1 MPRAGDAPYSLTAVA
16 FLAGAAAA
24 ALAGALPFLRTTH
37 SAPPPAA
44 PPLPRPTVAAEV
56 LAHAALLAAER
67 AREGR
72 AGPHDCLL
80 PPSHAPPSRE
90 FALPLSDAFGAT
102 LNLEALVRPWAPGA
116 APEQRYGPPPGV
128 VELEAPP
135 SPEAFVRDF
144 VGPGLPFVVRRYA
157 QEHAH
162 WAAMDLWRDDAH
174 LAALV
179 GDIPVDVRRS
189 KHRDAFFHYAHSL
202 SAHARLTMREF
213 LASLSDP
220 AAEQY
225 YLGGQD
231 IVYGRAPG
239 TLRALLPDVEPLL
252 PAFASSVLDL
262 KHVSLWLGR
271 GVIRAPLHYD
281 NSENLLIM
289 VTGEKRFTLIP
300 PGARNFLQPVMLREG
315 NAPLTRMVDID
326 SVNDTEFPCWRHA
339 RAMASTLTVREGD
352 MLYIPP
358 YYWHSVVSSGRSCA
372 VNLWYSPVSA
382 LLAQIMKA
390 LDHSMLL
397 EIDDDDA
404 RPPLTR
410 QGLW

>member
-1 MPRAGDAPYSLTAVA
+1 MRN
-16 FLAGAAAA
+16 
-24 ALAGALPFLRTTH
+24 RTRNSFSTKI
-37 SAPPPAA
+37 PD
-44 PPLPRPTVAAEV
+44 TE
-56 LAHAALLAAER
+56 
-67 AREGR
+67 
-72 AGPHDCLL
+72 
-80 PPSHAPPSRE
+80 SHIS
-90 FALPLSDAFGAT
+90 
-102 LNLEALVRPWAPGA
+102 
-116 APEQRYGPPPGV
+116 
-128 VELEAPP
+128 
-135 SPEAFVRDF
+135 
-144 VGPGLPFVVRRYA
+144 
-157 QEHAH
+157 
-162 WAAMDLWRDDAH
+162 
-174 LAALV
+174 
-179 GDIPVDVRRS
+179 I
-189 KHRDAFFHYAHSL
+189 
-202 SAHARLTMREF
+202 
-213 LASLSDP
+213 
-220 AAEQY
+220 
-225 YLGGQD
+225 
-231 IVYGRAPG
+231 
-239 TLRALLPDVEPLL
+239 
-252 PAFASSVLDL
+252 
-262 KHVSLWLGR
+262 
-271 GVIRAPLHYD
+271 

>member
-1 MPRAGDAPYSLTAVA
+1 MPSKKAKAPPSVPRAGDAPYSLTAVA

-56 LAHAALLAAER
+56 LAHAALIAAER

-128 VELEAPP
+128 VELEALP

-225 YLGGQD
+225 YLGGCGEAARRGGGNRLRCRL
-231 IVYGRAPG
+231 IAFYKPVFKKIFATASHSAARFARSPPPPPPPPSPASPSSCRLRPASAPTSAPPSAPSRPRAAARHCAAAPCAA
-239 TLRALLPDVEPLL
+239 T
-252 PAFASSVLDL
+252 SS
-262 KHVSLWLGR
+262 S
-271 GVIRAPLHYD
+271 AP
-281 NSENLLIM
+281 
-289 VTGEKRFTLIP
+289 V
-300 PGARNFLQPVMLREG
+300 Q
-315 NAPLTRMVDID
+315 
-326 SVNDTEFPCWRHA
+326 C
-339 RAMASTLTVREGD
+339 AST
-352 MLYIPP
+352 
-358 YYWHSVVSSGRSCA
+358 
-372 VNLWYSPVSA
+372 SA
-382 LLAQIMKA
+382 
-390 LDHSMLL
+390 
-397 EIDDDDA
+397 
-404 RPPLTR
+404 R
-410 QGLW
+410 